1 LGQHDARRAGR
12 AWAKTSRRGR
22 VLIAASALVVV
33 AALVI
38 LGVVYLT
45 RGPSLASQYLAV
57 ANPANH
63 RLDVEVDGYTD
74 AQHDDLAEAKGDLTA
89 EVATEHWFD
98 THLAAIKF
106 PPHIAAISRALI
118 RINGQRAGM
127 TALQAQSTS
136 LAQMRSFNRQHA
148 EADAAVERKV
158 KLIRQALN
166 LPPPDTD

>member
-1 LGQHDARRAGR
+1 MGQHDARRAGR
-12 AWAKTSRRGR
+12 VRAKAGRRGR
-22 VLIAASALVVV
+22 VLIAASALAVV
-33 AALVI
+33 ALVI

-74 AQHDDLAEAKGDLTA
+74 AQHDDLAEARADLRA
-89 EVATEHWFD
+89 EVATEQWFD

-118 RINGQRAGM
+118 RTNEQRAGM
-127 TALQAQSTS
+127 TALQAQSAS
-136 LAQMRSFNRQHA
+136 LTQMRSFNRQHA
-148 EADAAVERKV
+148 AADAAVEREV

>member
-1 LGQHDARRAGR
+1 MGQHDARRAGR
-12 AWAKTSRRGR
+12 AWVTAGRRGR
-22 VLIAASALVVV
+22 VLIAVSALVVIV
-33 AALVI
+33 LVI

-45 RGPSLASQYLAV
+45 RGPSLAGQYLAV

-74 AQHDDLAEAKGDLTA
+74 AQHDNLAEARADLRA
-89 EVATEHWFD
+89 EVATEEWFD

-118 RINGQRAGM
+118 RINEQRAGM
-127 TALQAQSTS
+127 TALQAQSAS
-136 LAQMRSFNRQHA
+136 LTQMRSFDSQHA
-148 EADAAVERKV
+148 EADATVEREV

-166 LPPPDTD
+166 LPPPDTN

>member
-1 LGQHDARRAGR
+1 MGQHDARRDG
-12 AWAKTSRRGR
+12 RRGR

-33 AALVI
+33 ALVI

-57 ANPANH
+57 ANPADH

-74 AQHDDLAEAKGDLTA
+74 AQHDDLAEARADLRA
-89 EVATEHWFD
+89 EVATEKWFD

-118 RINGQRAGM
+118 LINEQRAGM
-127 TALQAQSTS
+127 TTLQAQSNS
-136 LAQMRSFNRQHA
+136 LTQMRSFNRQHA
-148 EADAAVERKV
+148 EADTAVEREV